1 MFELAHSYSRTG
13 MLAYAELQGRE
24 FEMAEKHGYSA
35 VRHQSFV
42 GTGYFDR
49 VATTIASGNLSTCAT
64 PGSTEEAQFED
75 PYNHAA
81 PNIQPASA

>member
-1 MFELAHSYSRTG
+1 MFELAYSYSRKG
-13 MLAYAELQGRE
+13 MLAYAELQQRE
-24 FEMAEKHGYSA
+24 FESAEKDGYSA

-75 PYNHAA
+75 RHDDEVAA
-81 PNIQPASA
+81 TQPATA